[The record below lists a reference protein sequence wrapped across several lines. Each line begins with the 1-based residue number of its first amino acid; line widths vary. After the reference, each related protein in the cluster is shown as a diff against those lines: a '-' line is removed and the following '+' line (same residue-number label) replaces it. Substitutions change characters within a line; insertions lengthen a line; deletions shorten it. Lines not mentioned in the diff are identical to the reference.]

1 VAHQA
6 NGLAKNAGEHME
18 DTNCWAEAVYKS
30 PIRIAIFLKGNLSLS
45 K

>member
-6 NGLAKNAGEHME
+6 NGLAKNVRERME
-18 DTNCWAEAVYKS
+18 DTNYWAEAVYKS
-30 PIRIAIFLKGNLSLS
+30 PIRIAIFIKGNLSLS